1 MSRPPAVETSSG
13 APPTVSV
20 LMPVYN
26 GERYLREAVDS
37 ILRQSFTD
45 FEFVIVDDGST
56 DGTRAVLDGIDDPRL
71 RVISNE
77 RNVGVTRALNIG
89 LEAARGRYIA
99 RLDAD
104 DVAHRERLARQ
115 VAVLEANADIVLLG
129 SGYDAIDE
137 AGVVVERI
145 RRPLTDAEFRWMA
158 LLHAPVIHPS
168 VMFRAWLIRDLGLRY
183 DVGLVTGQDY
193 DMWARMLAYGKAA
206 RLGEPLV
213 TWRRH
218 VDAVGV
224 ARRRQQVATTAAIA
238 RDNVAGLY
246 PARAGDRDAIAR
258 LTEIQSF
265 GSPAPIGW
273 RDATACLRA
282 VNLLLRSFFARPPRP
297 LSVDD
302 RIAVTRT
309 AALLL
314 FGVVLRKGRL
324 HKRPFLTAYFLIRA
338 YRYLPALL
346 TLAARR
352 LTPTARP

>member
-1 MSRPPAVETSSG
+1 MRGPTAVETSSG

-26 GERYLREAVDS
+26 GERYLRAAVDS
-37 ILRQSFTD
+37 ILGQSFAD

-56 DGTRAVLDGIDDPRL
+56 DGTRDILEGIDDPRL

-77 RNVGVTRALNIG
+77 RNVGVTRTLNIG

-104 DVAHRERLARQ
+104 DVAHPQRLARQ
-115 VAVLEANADIVLLG
+115 VAFLEANADVVLLG
-129 SGYDAIDE
+129 SGYDAVDE
-137 AGVVVERI
+137 SGVVVERI
-145 RRPLTDAEFRWMA
+145 RRPLSDAEFRWMA

-168 VMFRAWLIRDLGLRY
+168 VMFRAWLIHDLGLRY
-183 DVGLVTGQDY
+183 DASLITGQDY
-193 DMWARMLAYGKAA
+193 DMWVRMLAQGKAA
-206 RLGEPLV
+206 RLGERLV

-218 VDAVGV
+218 VDAIGV

-238 RDNVAGLY
+238 RTNVEHLL
-246 PARAGDRDAIAR
+246 PERPGDRDAIAR
-258 LTEIQSF
+258 LVEIQSF
-265 GSPAPIGW
+265 GSPAPIDW
-273 RDATACLRA
+273 RDAMACLRA
-282 VNLLLRSFFARPPRP
+282 VNLLLRSFFARPRRP
-297 LSVDD
+297 LPVDD

-314 FGVVLRKGRL
+314 FGVVLRRGRL
-324 HKRPFLTAYFLIRA
+324 HKRPFLTAYFLTRA

-352 LTPTARP
+352 LTSAARP